1 MQLLQSSM
9 VDATIKKNTTA
20 GFGWERFNGD
30 GYGDNSVS
38 GAPWTPTH
46 GGNGHVWA
54 VLAAERDE
62 YELARGNRTNTL
74 AILNT
79 LQQMSFGVGL
89 LPEQNWETN
98 RVARSPFGT
107 DPLIAS
113 IGFENGRAAGSA
125 TPLMWSAAAYVR
137 LFRNT
142 LAGELLEQPK
152 LNRTRCMRQEFASKK
167 IGSRCR
173 RPK

>member
-9 VDATIKKNTTA
+9 VDATIKKKYHRWFRVGTLQWRRLWRQLCKRRA
-20 GFGWERFNGD
+20 
-30 GYGDNSVS
+30 
-38 GAPWTPTH
+38 WTPTH

-62 YELARGNRTNTL
+62 YELARGNRTDAL

-113 IGFENGRAAGSA
+113 IGFENGRAAGAA
-125 TPLMWSAAAYVR
+125 TPLTWSAAAYVR

-152 LNRTRCMRQEFASKK
+152 LNRTR
-167 IGSRCR
+167 
-173 RPK
+173 